1 MKPRA
6 LLAASALLA
15 LLSPPRALAETG
27 DLELALTSEALAY
40 ASDTVSATTSDAVG
54 YTPGLRVGYA
64 PLDQLT
70 LLLGWRKIVDM
81 SRGDHGYDLTTSGDA
96 IYLGARWALG
106 LHPVFDVRFEL
117 ELEALHT
124 DYALDLGGL
133 SGATSAWG
141 FGAIPKVAAAL
152 RVALDP
158 LVFDVS
164 LFGGLALRT
173 DHHADAIHL
182 SSLAPSRQVA
192 PLDLGRVNLSGLVF
206 GLGLAL
212 VF

>member
-1 MKPRA
+1 MPRSPLPLSLTLA
-6 LLAASALLA
+6 LLAT
-15 LLSPPRALAETG
+15 PPAHAEAG
-27 DLELALTSEALAY
+27 ELELALTSEALAY
-40 ASDTVSATTSDAVG
+40 ASDTVAATTSDTVG
-54 YTPGLRVGYA
+54 YTPGVRVGFS
-64 PLDQLT
+64 PIDPLT
-70 LLLGWRKIVDM
+70 LLLGWRKVVGM

-96 IYLGARWALG
+96 VYLGARWALG

-124 DYALDLGGL
+124 DYALHIGGL

-141 FGAIPKVAAAL
+141 FGAIPKVATAL
-152 RVALDP
+152 RVDLDP

-164 LFGGLALRT
+164 LFCGLALRT
-173 DHHADAIHL
+173 DHQVDAIRL

-192 PLDLGRVNLSGLVF
+192 PLDLGRVNLSGMVF